1 MCAGKEGFPMVKKLF
16 STRSLCLSAII
27 AALYAVLTMFLPALS
42 YGAWQCRVSEAMTL
56 LPMVLPQAIPGLF
69 VGCLVANLLSPV
81 GVLDIVFGSLATLL
95 AAVGTYALRKKP
107 LLAAACPVAANGII
121 VGATLSYV
129 YALPLWL
136 TMLQVAAGE
145 VLAVLIGFV
154 LLQALKKVDLSKFQ

>member
-1 MCAGKEGFPMVKKLF
+1 MVKKLF

-56 LPMVLPQAIPGLF
+56 LPVVLPQAIPGLF

-81 GVLDIVFGSLATLL
+81 GVLDIIFGSLATLL
-95 AAVGTYALRKKP
+95 AAVGTYALRERP
-107 LLAAACPVAANGII
+107 ILAAVCPVVANGVI
-121 VGATLSYV
+121 VGATLAYA

-154 LLQALKKVDLSKFQ
+154 LLQALKKVDLSQFQ

>member
-1 MCAGKEGFPMVKKLF
+1 MVKKLF

>member
-1 MCAGKEGFPMVKKLF
+1 MLKKLCA
-16 STRSLCLSAII
+16 TRSLCLSAVI

-42 YGAWQCRVSEAMTL
+42 YGAWQCRISEAMTL

-69 VGCLVANLLSPV
+69 VGCVVANLLSPV
-81 GVLDIVFGSLATLL
+81 GALDVVFGSLATLM
-95 AAVGTYALRKKP
+95 AAVGTYALRRKP

-121 VGATLSYV
+121 VGATLSFV

-145 VLAVLIGFV
+145 VLAVLVGFV
-154 LLQALKKVDLSKFQ
+154 LLQALKRVDLSQFQ

>member
-1 MCAGKEGFPMVKKLF
+1 MIKKLF
-16 STRSLCLSAII
+16 STSSLCLSATI

>member
-1 MCAGKEGFPMVKKLF
+1 MVKKLF

-81 GVLDIVFGSLATLL
+81 GVLDVVFGSLATLL

-107 LLAAACPVAANGII
+107 LLAAACPLAANGII

>member
-1 MCAGKEGFPMVKKLF
+1 MVKKLF

-56 LPMVLPQAIPGLF
+56 LPVVLPQAIPGLF

-95 AAVGTYALRKKP
+95 AAVGAYALRNKP
-107 LLAAACPVAANGII
+107 ILAAACPVVANGVI
-121 VGATLSYV
+121 VGATLAYV

-136 TMLQVAAGE
+136 TMFQVAAGE